1 MCWNHRSN
9 GTGSSKTERGNGE
22 CIHYYQSGMDF
33 YEGVLEGKKVV
44 VVQSGIGKVNAGM
57 CTQILADLFQVEA
70 VINTGIAGSLNND
83 INIGDIVLSTDV
95 LHHDMDAT
103 GFGYPKGQIPQMKE
117 FSFQADECLRK
128 IAHDVCE
135 EVNPEIR
142 VFEGRIAS
150 GDQFVCDQGVK
161 DNIVKEFSA
170 YAVEMEGAAI
180 GQAAAL
186 NGIPFLII
194 RAISDKAD
202 NSANMDYPAF
212 EKLAIE
218 HSVRLTQ
225 GMLKRDTGL
234 NGTRWYAE
242 GTVIFS
248 SAYTVRDSIE
258 RGQQGVMIIQIFIR
272 FMLHR
277 EILFFIMRRT
287 ENRKREFDL
296 MKSYYPRIQPERSR
310 RKWKKNVSFW
320 IMREAVCM
328 MNIRIDLCS
337 IIIRQQV
344 KG

>member
-1 MCWNHRSN
+1 MIGIIGAMDEEVEQIVAAMNIEKEETKACMNFKAGKLN
-9 GTGSSKTERGNGE
+9 GK
-22 CIHYYQSGMDF
+22 D
-33 YEGVLEGKKVV
+33 VV
-44 VVQSGIGKVNAGM
+44 VVRSGIGKVNAAV
-57 CTQILADLFQVEA
+57 CTQILVDDFGADC
-70 VINTGIAGSLNND
+70 VINTGIAGSLKAKID
-83 INIGDIVLSTDV
+83 IGDVVVSSDV

-225 GMLKRDTGL
+225 GMLKRM
-234 NGTRWYAE
+234 A
-242 GTVIFS
+242 
-248 SAYTVRDSIE
+248 
-258 RGQQGVMIIQIFIR
+258 
-272 FMLHR
+272 
-277 EILFFIMRRT
+277 
-287 ENRKREFDL
+287 
-296 MKSYYPRIQPERSR
+296 
-310 RKWKKNVSFW
+310 
-320 IMREAVCM
+320 
-328 MNIRIDLCS
+328 
-337 IIIRQQV
+337 
-344 KG
+344 